1 MGSTCVGVQYSTP
14 RSRSVKP
21 YVEAPRQVI
30 GFDLSSK
37 GGKSTMVLDS
47 NDGNDSKGVPS
58 AAVHSNCTN
67 SCSVSSKRANDH
79 RSKSTAGATS
89 PRSALQ
95 QLLLPPIFSQSPPS
109 RPSAADDEINLT
121 HGPLLES
128 IPAASSNWPIC
139 KGVREL
145 VTPAS
150 RHASSIN
157 ERKIDSSSQLLG
169 GAVSAIKC
177 LTGKNKESGNTEE
190 THHELTWRSP
200 KKSVK
205 SIWDLEDQLHEVPPL
220 EEKSKGSTW
229 MKEAMISNEHPKS
242 STGIEIRWKQANM
255 SSVSENSKKKS
266 SLFVLAASSPTAE
279 HTDENSSRT
288 MEMEFLNSCYLCKR
302 FLGEGH
308 DVFMYSGD
316 KGFCSMECRYQQ
328 IVIDER
334 KERHAPPVIRS
345 GASPIYQDY
354 MVTAGAAA
362 RTTVATSASTSH
374 HPIRINRPNFMN
386 SAAAA

>member
-14 RSRSVKP
+14 RSRIVKP
-21 YVEAPRQVI
+21 CVEAPRQVI

-37 GGKSTMVLDS
+37 GGKSTMVIDS
-47 NDGNDSKGVPS
+47 NDGNDSKV
-58 AAVHSNCTN
+58 AEVHSNCTT

-95 QLLLPPIFSQSPPS
+95 QLLLPHIFSQSPPS
-109 RPSAADDEINLT
+109 CPSAPDDEINLT

-128 IPAASSNWPIC
+128 IPAASSNWPIY

-157 ERKIDSSSQLLG
+157 ERKNDSSSLLE

-177 LTGKNKESGNTEE
+177 SAVKDKKSGNTEE
-190 THHELTWRSP
+190 RHHELTWRSP
-200 KKSVK
+200 KYNVES
-205 SIWDLEDQLHEVPPL
+205 SWDLEDQLHELPPS
-220 EEKSKGSTW
+220 EEKSKRSTW
-229 MKEAMISNEHPKS
+229 MKEAMISMNEHPKS
-242 STGIEIRWKQANM
+242 PGIEIRWKQANYM
-255 SSVSENSKKKS
+255 SSASEKSKKKS

-302 FLGEGH
+302 LLGEGH
-308 DVFMYSGD
+308 DVFMCSGD

-362 RTTVATSASTSH
+362 RTTVATSATSPH
-374 HPIRINRPNFMN
+374 HPIRINRPNYMN